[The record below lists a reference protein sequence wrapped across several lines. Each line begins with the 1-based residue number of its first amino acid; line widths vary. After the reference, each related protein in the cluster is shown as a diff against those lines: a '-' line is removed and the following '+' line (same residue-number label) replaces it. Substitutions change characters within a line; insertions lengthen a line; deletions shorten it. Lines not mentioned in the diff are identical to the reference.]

1 MPIERKIRDVVNR
14 FLIKGS
20 YKCYNEPFVF
30 SGIGNKVNLDKQVG
44 YVFKNF
50 YQANVLNISDVEFLK

>member
-30 SGIGNKVNLDKQVG
+30 SGNSTRVNLDKQVG